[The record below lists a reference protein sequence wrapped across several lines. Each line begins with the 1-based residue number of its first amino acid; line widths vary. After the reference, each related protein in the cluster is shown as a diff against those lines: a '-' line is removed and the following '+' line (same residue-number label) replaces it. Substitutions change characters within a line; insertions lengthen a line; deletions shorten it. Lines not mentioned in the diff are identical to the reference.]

1 MTTPDP
7 TAGRRLYERLE
18 DELTALFNSGV
29 SNPESW
35 FQLAFTAA
43 EARCWDGLG
52 YTPFAA
58 LDWTAAFRADQ
69 ASTAAWAC
77 VGMPDD
83 PFQVLEA
90 LTCGLSP
97 ASWQSWR
104 LARMNCFWWCRDS
117 RRPPAGIRL
126 DAPEVRSQCVGAR
139 AYAPPVLNTH
149 PSESIEEI
157 ERRAVSW
164 VEGLDKTE
172 KTGSRH
178 HTVPRFYLDRFADN
192 GRLWV
197 RDRAADL
204 APGTGSARHV
214 RDMGVKDFYTSL
226 TVDDVLDSRLEQ
238 VLSLVEAQG
247 AAVLA
252 RLLNPFRL
260 PGPLTADEEVHL
272 SQFLSFQVVRGQR
285 WRRDRAHGGL
295 VRQDTCVKSPF
306 AGEPEA
312 VRFVPHPNDHLRM
325 LGQAAQELQPW
336 LLGRPCVVVILD
348 RPLML
353 TCDEPVIFRCDNPV
367 EHLPDCGMSEEEFRR
382 RMKKKKK
389 KGRKGTDRRTVHM
402 YPARP
407 RGAAFAYEIF
417 ATRAEQASRPG
428 AAR

>member
-1 MTTPDP
+1 
-7 TAGRRLYERLE
+7 
-18 DELTALFNSGV
+18 
-29 SNPESW
+29 
-35 FQLAFTAA
+35 
-43 EARCWDGLG
+43 
-52 YTPFAA
+52 
-58 LDWTAAFRADQ
+58 
-69 ASTAAWAC
+69 
-77 VGMPDD
+77 
-83 PFQVLEA
+83 
-90 LTCGLSP
+90 
-97 ASWQSWR
+97 
-104 LARMNCFWWCRDS
+104 MNCFWWCRDS

-139 AYAPPVLNTH
+139 AYAAPVLNTH

-157 ERRAVSW
+157 ERRAISW

-226 TVDDVLDSRLEQ
+226 TVDEVLDSRLEQ

-285 WRRDRAHGGL
+285 WRREIELMGDWYAKTLASSHHSQADL
-295 VRQDTCVKSPF
+295 KQ
-306 AGEPEA
+306 
-312 VRFVPHPNDHLRM
+312 VRFVPHPNNHLRM

-382 RMKKKKK
+382 RRKKT
-389 KGRKGTDRRTVHM
+389 GRKGTDRRTVHM

-407 RGAAFAYEIF
+407 RGAAFAYEIILPLAPSKLLVLGPQGSRSQPVRCLTGREAEGF
-417 ATRAEQASRPG
+417 AAEMNSEIIANAYGWIAGHPDNQEFRAREFDPPG
-428 AAR
+428 ALLNVCDGGSFMSEAMQEAPAPRSVARLRADCL